1 MTGARYTRV
10 ERMQPDWTVATAR
23 WWHMPGIT
31 RLIRQSRRRWPSAGA
46 TAREALL
53 WSPFW
58 SPSVGVVQSVWGS
71 RLPGVPA
78 SSSHVVE
85 AAGTV
90 VGLGQCRPRT
100 DARQWEVTFLSLMP
114 DVAEVVG
121 VAAGFPD
128 RRAQQLLGRLCDAAI
143 EHDAERIF
151 AMVRDDGDGA
161 PVLRQLS
168 FSPVTRELTYVL
180 PVGVPDA
187 EARPVAL
194 QVDGL
199 RRQERSDSFGVHQL
213 YQATTPPVVQLAEAR
228 RPQTWEPPRARFS
241 ALPRLS
247 RAAPGRRWVVVRD
260 GRVVGWTHLMLARR
274 GAHHLSLMIDPSD
287 PGLAAS
293 LVSMATDAARRVRAA
308 PTFASIRDHQ
318 WPEREAL
325 DAAGFRP
332 YETNVLMMKQLALS
346 VSSARRNLA
355 PAMERA
361 VS

>member
-1 MTGARYTRV
+1 MT
-10 ERMQPDWTVATAR
+10 RMQPDWTVATAR

-31 RLIRQSRRRWPSAGA
+31 RLIRQSRRRRPGAGA
-46 TAREALL
+46 ASREALL
-53 WSPFW
+53 WAPFW

-78 SSSHVVE
+78 TSSHVVE
-85 AAGTV
+85 LAGSV
-90 VGLGQCRPRT
+90 VGLGQCRPRS
-100 DARQWEVTFLSLMP
+100 DARQWEVTFLSLGP
-114 DVAEVVG
+114 DASEVAG

-128 RRAQQLLGRLCDAAI
+128 RRAQQLLGRLCDAAV
-143 EHDAERIF
+143 ERGAERIF

-168 FSPVTRELTYVL
+168 FSPVTRELTYVQPAGTADGGSA
-180 PVGVPDA
+180 PVP
-187 EARPVAL
+187 PS
-194 QVDGL
+194 VDGL

-228 RPQTWEPPRARFS
+228 RPQSWEPPRPRFG

-247 RAAPGRRWVVVRD
+247 PALSGRRWVVARD
-260 GRVVGWTHLMLARR
+260 DRVVGWAHLTVARR

-287 PGLAAS
+287 PGLAVS
-293 LVSMATDAARRVRAA
+293 LVAMATDAAHRVRVA

-325 DAAGFRP
+325 DAVGFLP
-332 YETNVLMMKQLALS
+332 HEINVLMMKQLALT
-346 VSSARRNLA
+346 VPAARRNLA
-355 PAMERA
+355 PAMERV